1 MATVEPT
8 AIIAEAHRIISLRG
22 TACALEI
29 AGNLKTGPA
38 DVYRALYS
46 ESDLIRTGPLM
57 WAEKPKE
64 GELW

>member
-38 DVYRALYS
+38 DVYRALHDA
-46 ESDLIRTGPLM
+46 ENFVRTGPLM
-57 WAEKPKE
+57 WEERPKE
-64 GELW
+64 GDLW